1 MERNTRGVDRRLLQ
15 LIVVSTVFGLGHH
28 LDHIIRGN
36 HVGWPVTPEIN
47 AFTYSL
53 SIYPIIVVGLYVTL
67 RDRVGARYWFVVAF
81 IGLGMLGT
89 IHLGPWAIEPP
100 HDIINPY
107 QSPILGYLALAW
119 LLGLLGTLLITA
131 VYAGRQ
137 WRTVQSI
144 Q

>member
-107 QSPILGYLALAW
+107 QSPILGYLAFAW

>member
-28 LDHIIRGN
+28 IDHIIRGN

-47 AFTYSL
+47 AFTYSS
-53 SIYPIIVVGLYVTL
+53 SIYPIILFGLYFTL

-81 IGLGMLGT
+81 LGLGMLGI

-100 HDIINPY
+100 HDVINPY
-107 QSPILGYLALAW
+107 QSPILGYLAFAW

-131 VYAGRQ
+131 LYAGRQ
-137 WRTVQSI
+137 WRTVRSI